1 MGSSAGTPL
10 NLTRFSVWQH
20 SPLPH
25 NLAPRLFLRLL
36 GNYLMCILGWKLL
49 FKVRFS
55 YSGDCFNWVVGTRGM
70 DKDPE
75 INSTRLILEPFFFV
89 HVTN

>member
-1 MGSSAGTPL
+1 
-10 NLTRFSVWQH
+10 
-20 SPLPH
+20 
-25 NLAPRLFLRLL
+25 
-36 GNYLMCILGWKLL
+36 MCILGWKLL